1 MYNIFLSLFITITLL
16 AVMFFLMSRK
26 NKRLKL
32 KHYVIITICAPFLF
46 LFILFGQ
53 LIFFP
58 LQFFSE
64 SDFEKTYYQVFNTE
78 LPSNTK
84 YIATKYKQEP
94 FLINCTYWTARIQTN
109 SDFFNNFHKELEGVY
124 FKKKEGFIDVTT
136 GKLITSSFKT
146 GYMSGYNYEV
156 DFFDDRNTIRI
167 YIIDCP

>member
-1 MYNIFLSLFITITLL
+1 MYNVFLSLFITITLL

-32 KHYVIITICAPFLF
+32 KHYVIITVCAPFLF

-64 SDFEKTYYQVFNTE
+64 SDFEKTYSQVFNTE

-84 YIATKYKQEP
+84 YIATKYKDTG
-94 FLINCTYWTARIQTN
+94 LLGCTYWTARIQTN
-109 SDFFNNFHKELEGVY
+109 SDFFNNFHKECGGVY
-124 FKKKEGFIDVTT
+124 MGEKEGFIDVTT

-146 GYMSGYNYEV
+146 RYMSGYNYEV